1 MATLQNLKEKTW
13 PDWLQVQVCPNVWRQ
28 RDDEHPILWCEQG
41 QFVNSEY
48 KVCSVKKYITF

>member
-13 PDWLQVQVCPNVWRQ
+13 PDWLQLPVCPNVWRQ
-28 RDDEHPILWCEQG
+28 RDEQWWWCEQG

-48 KVCSVKKYITF
+48 KVCSVKKYTTF